1 MNTKYAQPGLAREPE
16 AVASSNPF
24 RKYQVITV
32 SLLLVIGIINY
43 VDRSALSIANTS
55 IQRDMG
61 ITPSQMGI
69 LLSAFSLAYA
79 FSQLPLGMI
88 IDRLGSKIALGAS
101 LLGWSVAQA
110 AFGMVNSF
118 AGFMGLRVLLGIGE
132 APMFPS
138 AAKALSEWFDAN
150 ERGTPTGVVWS
161 STCLGPCL
169 APPLLTLFMVN
180 FGWRGMFIITGVI
193 GVVLALCWL
202 TFYKSKARFLAELAA
217 EGKPLPSERQAAAAT
232 APKASYFAGWLDL
245 FKHRSTW
252 GAVLGFMGVI
262 YMLWLHLT
270 WLPGYFEREH
280 GLDLYK
286 TAWVVSLAYGFG
298 AAGTIV
304 AGRFCDW
311 LVRRGMSVLG
321 SRKFSV
327 ITGLVLAALFTLP
340 LSFVTGLTGCIMLLC
355 LALFSINMASATA
368 WMIVNT
374 IVDSQ
379 RVASFGSIQN
389 FGGYIA
395 GSVAPI
401 VTGFSIQYSGSFT
414 TAFMISAVVAL
425 CSAVAYFLLLQAPI
439 GSAKVEAGGMAG
451 ATEQA

>member
-1 MNTKYAQPGLAREPE
+1 MK
-16 AVASSNPF
+16 
-24 RKYQVITV
+24 KYQRVTV
-32 SLLLVIGIINY
+32 VFLLLIGIVNY
-43 VDRSALSIANTS
+43 LDRSALSIANTS
-55 IQRDMG
+55 IQKDMM
-61 ITPSQMGI
+61 ISPSQMGI
-69 LLSAFSLAYA
+69 LLSAFSIAYA
-79 FSQLPLGMI
+79 FAQLPMGMI

-202 TFYKSKARFLAELAA
+202 TFYKSKARYLAELAA
-217 EGKPLPSERQAAAAT
+217 EGKPLPSGQQVPAAT
-232 APKASYFAGWLDL
+232 AQAPKASYFAGWLDL

-304 AGRFCDW
+304 AGRFCDL
-311 LVRRGMSVLG
+311 LVKRGMSVLA

-340 LSFVTGLTGCIMLLC
+340 LSFVTGLTGCIVLLC

-439 GSAKVEAGGMAG
+439 GSAKVKAAEMVA
-451 ATEQA
+451 ATE

>member
-1 MNTKYAQPGLAREPE
+1 MK
-16 AVASSNPF
+16 
-24 RKYQVITV
+24 KYQRITV
-32 SLLLVIGIINY
+32 VFLLLIGIVNY
-43 VDRSALSIANTS
+43 LDRSALSIANTS
-55 IQRDMG
+55 IQKDMM
-61 ITPSQMGI
+61 ISPSQMGI
-69 LLSAFSLAYA
+69 LLSAFSIAYA
-79 FSQLPLGMI
+79 FAQLPMGMI

-202 TFYKSKARFLAELAA
+202 TFYKSKARYLAELVA
-217 EGKPLPSERQAAAAT
+217 EGKPLPSGQQAPAAAAQ

-304 AGRFCDW
+304 AGRFCDL
-311 LVRRGMSVLG
+311 LVKRGMSVLA

-340 LSFVTGLTGCIMLLC
+340 LSFVTGLTGCVILLC

-439 GSAKVEAGGMAG
+439 GSAKVKAAGMVA
-451 ATEQA
+451 AAEQV

>member
-1 MNTKYAQPGLAREPE
+1 MNKLK
-16 AVASSNPF
+16 
-24 RKYQVITV
+24 KYQSITV
-32 SLLLVIGIINY
+32 VFLLLIGIVNY
-43 VDRSALSIANTS
+43 LDRSALSIANTS
-55 IQRDMG
+55 IQKDMM
-61 ITPSQMGI
+61 ISPSQMGI
-69 LLSAFSLAYA
+69 LLSAFSIAYA
-79 FSQLPLGMI
+79 FAQLPMGMI

-101 LLGWSVAQA
+101 LLAWSVAQTT
-110 AFGMVNSF
+110 FGLVNSF

-150 ERGTPTGVVWS
+150 ERGTPTGIVWS

-169 APPLLTLFMVN
+169 APPLLTLLMVN
-180 FGWRGMFIITGVI
+180 YGWRGMFIITGLL
-193 GVVLALCWL
+193 GVVLAVCWL
-202 TFYKSKARFLAELAA
+202 TFYKSKAQYLAELAA
-217 EGKPLPSERQAAAAT
+217 EGKPLPTEHVAPAVDPQ
-232 APKASYFAGWLDL
+232 APKVSYFAGWLDL

-298 AAGTIV
+298 AVGTIV
-304 AGRFCDW
+304 AGRFCDR
-311 LVRRGMSVLG
+311 LVKRGMSILG

-340 LSFVTGLTGCIMLLC
+340 LSYVTGLTGCVILLC

-374 IVDSQ
+374 IVDSP

-401 VTGFSIQYSGSFT
+401 VTGFSIQYSGSFN

-425 CSAVAYFLLLQAPI
+425 CSAVAYFLLLKAPI
-439 GSAKVEAGGMAG
+439 GG
-451 ATEQA
+451 AVVKDEVLREVTQ

>member
-1 MNTKYAQPGLAREPE
+1 MNPMK
-16 AVASSNPF
+16 
-24 RKYQVITV
+24 KYQRVTV
-32 SLLLVIGIINY
+32 VFLLLIGIVNY
-43 VDRSALSIANTS
+43 LDRSALSIANTS
-55 IQRDMG
+55 IQKDMM
-61 ITPSQMGI
+61 ISPSQMGI
-69 LLSAFSLAYA
+69 LLSAFSIAYA
-79 FSQLPLGMI
+79 FAQLPMGMI

-110 AFGMVNSF
+110 AFGMVSSF

-180 FGWRGMFIITGVI
+180 FGWRGMFIITGAI
-193 GVVLALCWL
+193 GVVLAVCWL
-202 TFYKSKARFLAELAA
+202 TFYKSKARYLAELAA
-217 EGKPLPSERQAAAAT
+217 EGKPLPSEQQAPPAAAQ

-311 LVRRGMSVLG
+311 LVKRGLSVLG

-340 LSFVTGLTGCIMLLC
+340 LSFVTGLTGCIILLC

-401 VTGFSIQYSGSFT
+401 ATGFSIQYSGSFT

-439 GSAKVEAGGMAG
+439 GSAKVGAGELVGV
-451 ATEQA
+451 TE

>member
-1 MNTKYAQPGLAREPE
+1 MNSLK
-16 AVASSNPF
+16 
-24 RKYQVITV
+24 KYQRITV
-32 SLLLVIGIINY
+32 VFLLLIGIVNY
-43 VDRSALSIANTS
+43 LDRSALSIANTS
-55 IQRDMG
+55 IQKDMM
-61 ITPSQMGI
+61 ISPSQMGI
-69 LLSAFSLAYA
+69 LLSAFSIAYA
-79 FSQLPLGMI
+79 FAQLPMGMI

-101 LLGWSVAQA
+101 LLAWSVAQS

-150 ERGTPTGVVWS
+150 ERGTPTGLVWS

-193 GVVLALCWL
+193 GIVLALCWL
-202 TFYKSKARFLAELAA
+202 TFYKSKAQYLAELAA
-217 EGKPLPSERQAAAAT
+217 QGKKLPTEKVAAAT
-232 APKASYFAGWLDL
+232 PQAPKGSYFAGWLDL

-280 GLDLYK
+280 GLNLYK

-298 AAGTIV
+298 AVGTIV
-304 AGRFCDW
+304 AGRFCDL
-311 LVRRGMSVLG
+311 LVRRGMSILA

-340 LSFVTGLTGCIMLLC
+340 LSYVSGLTGCLILLC

-374 IVDSQ
+374 IVDSP

-401 VTGFSIQYSGSFT
+401 VTGFSIQYSGSFN

-425 CSAVAYFLLLQAPI
+425 CSALAYFLLLKAPI
-439 GSAKVEAGGMAG
+439 GGIKSAP
-451 ATEQA
+451 EQMVGVTQ

>member
-1 MNTKYAQPGLAREPE
+1 MNKLK
-16 AVASSNPF
+16 
-24 RKYQVITV
+24 KYQSITV
-32 SLLLVIGIINY
+32 VFLLLIGIVNY
-43 VDRSALSIANTS
+43 LDRSALSIANTS
-55 IQRDMG
+55 IQKDMM
-61 ITPSQMGI
+61 ISPSQMGI
-69 LLSAFSLAYA
+69 LLSAFSIAYA
-79 FSQLPLGMI
+79 FAQLPMGMI

-101 LLGWSVAQA
+101 LLAWSVAQTT
-110 AFGMVNSF
+110 FGLVNSF

-150 ERGTPTGVVWS
+150 ERGTPTGIVWS

-169 APPLLTLFMVN
+169 APPLLTLLMVN
-180 FGWRGMFIITGVI
+180 YGWRGMFIITGLL
-193 GVVLALCWL
+193 GVVLAVCWL
-202 TFYKSKARFLAELAA
+202 TFYKSKAQYLAELAA
-217 EGKPLPSERQAAAAT
+217 EGKPLPSEHVAPAAAPQ
-232 APKASYFAGWLDL
+232 APKVSYFAGWLDL

-298 AAGTIV
+298 AVGTIV
-304 AGRFCDW
+304 AGRFCDR
-311 LVRRGMSVLG
+311 LVKRGMSILG

-340 LSFVTGLTGCIMLLC
+340 LSYVTGLTGCVILLC

-374 IVDSQ
+374 IVDSP

-401 VTGFSIQYSGSFT
+401 VTGFSIQYSGSFN

-425 CSAVAYFLLLQAPI
+425 CSAVAYFLLLKAPI
-439 GSAKVEAGGMAG
+439 GGEVAKDEVLREV
-451 ATEQA
+451 TQ

>member
-1 MNTKYAQPGLAREPE
+1 MNPM
-16 AVASSNPF
+16 
-24 RKYQVITV
+24 KYQRITV
-32 SLLLVIGIINY
+32 VFLLLIGIVNY
-43 VDRSALSIANTS
+43 LDRSALSIANTS
-55 IQRDMG
+55 IQKDMM
-61 ITPSQMGI
+61 ISPSQMGI
-69 LLSAFSLAYA
+69 LLSAFSIAYA
-79 FSQLPLGMI
+79 FAQLPMGMI
-88 IDRLGSKIALGAS
+88 IDRLGSKVALGAS

-193 GVVLALCWL
+193 GVVLAVCWL
-202 TFYKSKARFLAELAA
+202 TFYKSKARYLAELAA
-217 EGKPLPSERQAAAAT
+217 EGKPLPGEHKAPAAPVHAS
-232 APKASYFAGWLDL
+232 KASYFAGWLDL

-311 LVRRGMSVLG
+311 LVKRGMSVLG

-340 LSFVTGLTGCIMLLC
+340 LSFVTGLTGCVILLC

-401 VTGFSIQYSGSFT
+401 ATGFSIQYSGSFT

-439 GSAKVEAGGMAG
+439 GSAKDEAGDMAG
-451 ATEQA
+451 AEHA

>member
-1 MNTKYAQPGLAREPE
+1 MNPMK
-16 AVASSNPF
+16 
-24 RKYQVITV
+24 KYQRITV
-32 SLLLVIGIINY
+32 VFLLLIGIVNY
-43 VDRSALSIANTS
+43 LDRSALSIANTS
-55 IQRDMG
+55 IQKDMM
-61 ITPSQMGI
+61 ISPSQMGI
-69 LLSAFSLAYA
+69 LLSAFSIAYA
-79 FSQLPLGMI
+79 FAQLPMGMI

-101 LLGWSVAQA
+101 LLGWSLAQA

-202 TFYKSKARFLAELAA
+202 TFYKSKARYLAELAA
-217 EGKPLPSERQAAAAT
+217 EGKPLPRGQQVPAAT
-232 APKASYFAGWLDL
+232 AHAPKASYFAGWLDL

-304 AGRFCDW
+304 AGRFCDL
-311 LVRRGMSVLG
+311 LVKRGMSVLA

-340 LSFVTGLTGCIMLLC
+340 LSFVTGLTGCIILLC

-439 GSAKVEAGGMAG
+439 GSAKVKAAEIIG
-451 ATEQA
+451 ATEQV

>member
-1 MNTKYAQPGLAREPE
+1 MNPMK
-16 AVASSNPF
+16 
-24 RKYQVITV
+24 KYQRITV
-32 SLLLVIGIINY
+32 VFLLLIGIVNY
-43 VDRSALSIANTS
+43 LDRSALSIANTS
-55 IQRDMG
+55 IQKDMM
-61 ITPSQMGI
+61 ISPSQMGI
-69 LLSAFSLAYA
+69 LLSAFSIAYA
-79 FSQLPLGMI
+79 FAQLPMGMI

-217 EGKPLPSERQAAAAT
+217 EGKPLPSERQAAAATAT

-401 VTGFSIQYSGSFT
+401 ATGFSIQYSGSFT

-439 GSAKVEAGGMAG
+439 GSARVEAGGMAG

>member
-1 MNTKYAQPGLAREPE
+1 MK
-16 AVASSNPF
+16 
-24 RKYQVITV
+24 KYQRITV
-32 SLLLVIGIINY
+32 VFLLLIGIVNY
-43 VDRSALSIANTS
+43 LDRSALSIANTS
-55 IQRDMG
+55 IQKDMM
-61 ITPSQMGI
+61 ISPSQMGI
-69 LLSAFSLAYA
+69 LLSAFSIAYA
-79 FSQLPLGMI
+79 FAQLPMGMI

-202 TFYKSKARFLAELAA
+202 TFYKSKARYLAELAA
-217 EGKPLPSERQAAAAT
+217 EGKPLPSGQQAPAAT
-232 APKASYFAGWLDL
+232 AQAPKASYFAGWLDL

-304 AGRFCDW
+304 AGRFCDL
-311 LVRRGMSVLG
+311 LVKRGMSVLA

-340 LSFVTGLTGCIMLLC
+340 LSFVTGLTGCIILLC

-439 GSAKVEAGGMAG
+439 GSAKVKAAEMVA
-451 ATEQA
+451 ATE

>member
-1 MNTKYAQPGLAREPE
+1 MNPMK
-16 AVASSNPF
+16 
-24 RKYQVITV
+24 KYQRITV
-32 SLLLVIGIINY
+32 VFLLLIGIVNY
-43 VDRSALSIANTS
+43 LDRSALSIANTS
-55 IQRDMG
+55 IQKDMM
-61 ITPSQMGI
+61 ISPSQMGI
-69 LLSAFSLAYA
+69 LLSAFSIAYA
-79 FSQLPLGMI
+79 FAQLPMGMI

-202 TFYKSKARFLAELAA
+202 TFYKSKARYLAELAA
-217 EGKPLPSERQAAAAT
+217 EGKPLPSGQQVPAAT
-232 APKASYFAGWLDL
+232 AQAPKASYFAGWLDL

-304 AGRFCDW
+304 AGRFCDL
-311 LVRRGMSVLG
+311 LVKRGMSVLA

-340 LSFVTGLTGCIMLLC
+340 LSFVTGLTGCIILLC

-425 CSAVAYFLLLQAPI
+425 CSALAYFLLLQAPI
-439 GSAKVEAGGMAG
+439 GSAKVKAVEMVG
-451 ATEQA
+451 ATEQV

>member
-1 MNTKYAQPGLAREPE
+1 MNKLK
-16 AVASSNPF
+16 
-24 RKYQVITV
+24 KYQSITV
-32 SLLLVIGIINY
+32 VFLLLIGIVNY
-43 VDRSALSIANTS
+43 LDRSALSIANTS
-55 IQRDMG
+55 IQKDMM
-61 ITPSQMGI
+61 ISPSQMGI
-69 LLSAFSLAYA
+69 LLSAFSIAYA
-79 FSQLPLGMI
+79 FAQLPMGMI

-101 LLGWSVAQA
+101 LLAWSVAQTT
-110 AFGMVNSF
+110 FGLVNSF

-150 ERGTPTGVVWS
+150 ERGTPTGIVWS

-169 APPLLTLFMVN
+169 APPLLTLLMVN
-180 FGWRGMFIITGVI
+180 YGWRGMFIITGLL
-193 GVVLALCWL
+193 GVVLAVCWL
-202 TFYKSKARFLAELAA
+202 TFYKSKAQYLAELAA
-217 EGKPLPSERQAAAAT
+217 EGKPLPTEHVAPAVDPQ
-232 APKASYFAGWLDL
+232 APKVSYFAGWLDL

-298 AAGTIV
+298 AVGTIV
-304 AGRFCDW
+304 AGRFCDR
-311 LVRRGMSVLG
+311 LVKRGMSILG

-340 LSFVTGLTGCIMLLC
+340 LSYVTGLTGCVILLC

-374 IVDSQ
+374 IVDSP

-401 VTGFSIQYSGSFT
+401 VTGFSIQYSGSFN

-425 CSAVAYFLLLQAPI
+425 CSAVAYFLLLKAPI
-439 GSAKVEAGGMAG
+439 GG
-451 ATEQA
+451 AVVKDQVLREVTQ

>member
-1 MNTKYAQPGLAREPE
+1 MNPMK
-16 AVASSNPF
+16 
-24 RKYQVITV
+24 KYQRITV
-32 SLLLVIGIINY
+32 VFLLLIGIVNY
-43 VDRSALSIANTS
+43 LDRSALSIANTS
-55 IQRDMG
+55 IQKDMM
-61 ITPSQMGI
+61 ISPSQMGI
-69 LLSAFSLAYA
+69 LLSAFSIAYA
-79 FSQLPLGMI
+79 FAQLPMGMI

-110 AFGMVNSF
+110 AFGMVSSF

-193 GVVLALCWL
+193 GVVLAVCWL
-202 TFYKSKARFLAELAA
+202 SFYKSKARYLAELAA
-217 EGKPLPSERQAAAAT
+217 EGKPLPDEHLAPAASVH
-232 APKASYFAGWLDL
+232 APKPSYFAGWLDL

-311 LVRRGMSVLG
+311 LVKRGMSVVG

-340 LSFVTGLTGCIMLLC
+340 LSFVTGLTGCIILLC

-401 VTGFSIQYSGSFT
+401 VTGFSIQYSGSFA

-425 CSAVAYFLLLQAPI
+425 CSAVAYFLLLQAPL
-439 GSAKVEAGGMAG
+439 GSVKAEAGDMVT
-451 ATEQA
+451 ATE

>member
-1 MNTKYAQPGLAREPE
+1 MNKLK
-16 AVASSNPF
+16 
-24 RKYQVITV
+24 KYQSITV
-32 SLLLVIGIINY
+32 VFLLLIGIVNY
-43 VDRSALSIANTS
+43 LDRSALSIANTS
-55 IQRDMG
+55 IQKDMM
-61 ITPSQMGI
+61 ISPSQMGI
-69 LLSAFSLAYA
+69 LLSAFSIAYA
-79 FSQLPLGMI
+79 FAQLPMGMI

-101 LLGWSVAQA
+101 LLAWSVAQTT
-110 AFGMVNSF
+110 FGLVNSF

-150 ERGTPTGVVWS
+150 ERGTPTGIVWS

-169 APPLLTLFMVN
+169 APPLLTLLMVN
-180 FGWRGMFIITGVI
+180 YGWRGMFIITGLL
-193 GVVLALCWL
+193 GVVLAVCWL
-202 TFYKSKARFLAELAA
+202 TFYKSKAQYLAELAA
-217 EGKPLPSERQAAAAT
+217 EGKPLPTEHVAPAAAPQ
-232 APKASYFAGWLDL
+232 APKVSYFAGWLDL

-298 AAGTIV
+298 VVGTIV
-304 AGRFCDW
+304 AGRFCDR
-311 LVRRGMSVLG
+311 LVKRGMSILG

-340 LSFVTGLTGCIMLLC
+340 LSYVTGLTGCVILLC

-374 IVDSQ
+374 IVDSP

-401 VTGFSIQYSGSFT
+401 VTGFSIQYSGSFN

-425 CSAVAYFLLLQAPI
+425 CSAVAYFLLLKAPI
-439 GSAKVEAGGMAG
+439 GG
-451 ATEQA
+451 AVVKDEVLREVTQ

>member
-1 MNTKYAQPGLAREPE
+1 M
-16 AVASSNPF
+16 F
-24 RKYQVITV
+24 
-32 SLLLVIGIINY
+32 LLLIGIVNY
-43 VDRSALSIANTS
+43 LDRSALSIANTS
-55 IQRDMG
+55 IQKDMM
-61 ITPSQMGI
+61 ISPSQMGI
-69 LLSAFSLAYA
+69 LLSAFSIAYA
-79 FSQLPLGMI
+79 FAQLPMGMI

-202 TFYKSKARFLAELAA
+202 TFYKSKARYLAELAA
-217 EGKPLPSERQAAAAT
+217 EGKPLPSGQQAPAAT
-232 APKASYFAGWLDL
+232 AQAPKASYFAGWLDL

-304 AGRFCDW
+304 AGRFCDL
-311 LVRRGMSVLG
+311 LVKRGMSVLA

-340 LSFVTGLTGCIMLLC
+340 LSFVTGLTGCIILLC

-439 GSAKVEAGGMAG
+439 GSAKVKAAEMVG
-451 ATEQA
+451 ATEQV

>member
-1 MNTKYAQPGLAREPE
+1 MK
-16 AVASSNPF
+16 
-24 RKYQVITV
+24 KYQRITV
-32 SLLLVIGIINY
+32 VFLLLIGIVNY
-43 VDRSALSIANTS
+43 LDRSALSIANTS
-55 IQRDMG
+55 IQKDMM
-61 ITPSQMGI
+61 ISPSQMGI
-69 LLSAFSLAYA
+69 LLSAFSIAYA
-79 FSQLPLGMI
+79 FAQLPMGMI

-202 TFYKSKARFLAELAA
+202 TFYKSKARYLAELAA
-217 EGKPLPSERQAAAAT
+217 EGKPLPSGQQVPAAAAQ

-304 AGRFCDW
+304 AGRFCDL
-311 LVRRGMSVLG
+311 LVKRGMSVLA

-340 LSFVTGLTGCIMLLC
+340 LSFVTGLTGCVILLC

-439 GSAKVEAGGMAG
+439 GSAKVKAAEMVA
-451 ATEQA
+451 ATEQV

>member
-1 MNTKYAQPGLAREPE
+1 MNALK
-16 AVASSNPF
+16 
-24 RKYQVITV
+24 KYQRITV
-32 SLLLVIGIINY
+32 VFLLLIGIVNY
-43 VDRSALSIANTS
+43 LDRSALSIANTS
-55 IQRDMG
+55 IQRDMM
-61 ITPSQMGI
+61 ISPSQMGI
-69 LLSAFSLAYA
+69 LLSAFSVAYA
-79 FSQLPLGMI
+79 FAQLPLGLI
-88 IDRLGSKIALGAS
+88 IDRLGSKVALGAS
-101 LLGWSVAQA
+101 LLAWSVAQSLC
-110 AFGMVNSF
+110 GLVNSF
-118 AGFMGLRVLLGIGE
+118 SGFMGLRVLLGIGE

-150 ERGTPTGVVWS
+150 ERGTPTGIVWS

-193 GVVLALCWL
+193 GIVLALCWL
-202 TFYKSKARFLAELAA
+202 TFYKSKAKYLAELAA
-217 EGKPLPSERQAAAAT
+217 QGQPLPSEQPAVRTDAVQ

-280 GLDLYK
+280 GLNLYD

-298 AAGTIV
+298 AVGTIV
-304 AGRFCDW
+304 AGRFCDL
-311 LVRRGMSVLG
+311 LVRRGMSVLA

-340 LSFVTGLTGCIMLLC
+340 LSYVSGLTGCVILLC

-374 IVDSQ
+374 IVDSP

-401 VTGFSIQYSGSFT
+401 ATGFSIQYSGSFN

-425 CSAVAYFLLLQAPI
+425 CSALAYFLLLKAPI
-439 GSAKVEAGGMAG
+439 GGAEVAPVQMAG
-451 ATEQA
+451 VTE

>member
-1 MNTKYAQPGLAREPE
+1 MK
-16 AVASSNPF
+16 
-24 RKYQVITV
+24 KYQRVTV
-32 SLLLVIGIINY
+32 VFLLLIGIVNY
-43 VDRSALSIANTS
+43 LDRSALSIANTS
-55 IQRDMG
+55 IQKDMM
-61 ITPSQMGI
+61 ISPSQMGI
-69 LLSAFSLAYA
+69 LLSAFSIAYA
-79 FSQLPLGMI
+79 FAQLPMGMI

-202 TFYKSKARFLAELAA
+202 TFYKSKARYLAELAA
-217 EGKPLPSERQAAAAT
+217 EGKPLPSGQQAPAAT
-232 APKASYFAGWLDL
+232 AQAPKASYFAGWLDL

-304 AGRFCDW
+304 AGRFCDL
-311 LVRRGMSVLG
+311 LVKRGMSVLA

-340 LSFVTGLTGCIMLLC
+340 LSFVTGLTGCIILLC

-439 GSAKVEAGGMAG
+439 GSAKVKAAEMVA
-451 ATEQA
+451 ATE

>member
-161 STCLGPCL
+161 STCLGPD
-169 APPLLTLFMVN
+169 
-180 FGWRGMFIITGVI
+180 RKS
-193 GVVLALCWL
+193 VV
-202 TFYKSKARFLAELAA
+202 
-217 EGKPLPSERQAAAAT
+217 
-232 APKASYFAGWLDL
+232 
-245 FKHRSTW
+245 
-252 GAVLGFMGVI
+252 
-262 YMLWLHLT
+262 
-270 WLPGYFEREH
+270 
-280 GLDLYK
+280 
-286 TAWVVSLAYGFG
+286 
-298 AAGTIV
+298 
-304 AGRFCDW
+304 
-311 LVRRGMSVLG
+311 
-321 SRKFSV
+321 
-327 ITGLVLAALFTLP
+327 
-340 LSFVTGLTGCIMLLC
+340 
-355 LALFSINMASATA
+355 
-368 WMIVNT
+368 
-374 IVDSQ
+374 
-379 RVASFGSIQN
+379 
-389 FGGYIA
+389 
-395 GSVAPI
+395 
-401 VTGFSIQYSGSFT
+401 
-414 TAFMISAVVAL
+414 
-425 CSAVAYFLLLQAPI
+425 
-439 GSAKVEAGGMAG
+439 
-451 ATEQA
+451 

>member
-1 MNTKYAQPGLAREPE
+1 MNPMK
-16 AVASSNPF
+16 
-24 RKYQVITV
+24 KYQRITV
-32 SLLLVIGIINY
+32 VFLLLIGIVNY
-43 VDRSALSIANTS
+43 LDRSALSIANTS
-55 IQRDMG
+55 IQKDMM
-61 ITPSQMGI
+61 ISPSQMGI
-69 LLSAFSLAYA
+69 LLSAFSIAYA
-79 FSQLPLGMI
+79 FAQLPMGMI

-202 TFYKSKARFLAELAA
+202 TFYKSKARYLAELVA
-217 EGKPLPSERQAAAAT
+217 EGKPLPSGQQAPAAAAQ

-304 AGRFCDW
+304 AGRFCDL
-311 LVRRGMSVLG
+311 LVKRGMSVLA

-340 LSFVTGLTGCIMLLC
+340 LSFVTGLTGCVILLC

-439 GSAKVEAGGMAG
+439 GSAKVKAAGMVA
-451 ATEQA
+451 AAEQV

>member
-1 MNTKYAQPGLAREPE
+1 MNALK
-16 AVASSNPF
+16 
-24 RKYQVITV
+24 KYQRITV
-32 SLLLVIGIINY
+32 VFLLLIGIVNY
-43 VDRSALSIANTS
+43 LDRSALSIANTS
-55 IQRDMG
+55 IQKDMM
-61 ITPSQMGI
+61 ISPSQMGI
-69 LLSAFSLAYA
+69 LLSAFSIAYA
-79 FSQLPLGMI
+79 FAQLPMGLI

-101 LLGWSVAQA
+101 LLAWSVAQS
-110 AFGMVNSF
+110 AFGLVNSF

-150 ERGTPTGVVWS
+150 ERGTPTGIVWS

-180 FGWRGMFIITGVI
+180 FGWRGMFIITGVLGI
-193 GVVLALCWL
+193 VLALCWL
-202 TFYKSKARFLAELAA
+202 SFFKSKAQYLAELAA
-217 EGKPLPSERQAAAAT
+217 QGKPLPGEYQAPQPAAE
-232 APKASYFAGWLDL
+232 PKASYFAGWLDL
-245 FKHRSTW
+245 FRHRSTW
-252 GAVLGFMGVI
+252 GAILGFMGVI

-280 GLDLYK
+280 GLNLYK

-298 AAGTIV
+298 AVGTIV
-304 AGRFCDW
+304 AGRFCDL
-311 LVRRGMSVLG
+311 LVRRGLSILG

-340 LSFVTGLTGCIMLLC
+340 LSYVSGLTACIVLLC

-374 IVDSQ
+374 IVDSR

-401 VTGFSIQYSGSFT
+401 VTGFSIQYSGSFN
-414 TAFMISAVVAL
+414 TAFMISAIVAL
-425 CSAVAYFLLLQAPI
+425 CSALAYFLLLKAPI
-439 GSAKVEAGGMAG
+439 GSA
-451 ATEQA
+451 QAAPERVVGVTQ

>member
-1 MNTKYAQPGLAREPE
+1 MK
-16 AVASSNPF
+16 
-24 RKYQVITV
+24 KYQRITV
-32 SLLLVIGIINY
+32 VFLLLIGIVNY
-43 VDRSALSIANTS
+43 LDRSALSIANTS
-55 IQRDMG
+55 IQKDMM
-61 ITPSQMGI
+61 ISPSQMGI
-69 LLSAFSLAYA
+69 LLSAFSIAYA
-79 FSQLPLGMI
+79 FAQLPMGMI

-202 TFYKSKARFLAELAA
+202 TFYKSKARYLAELAA
-217 EGKPLPSERQAAAAT
+217 EGKPLPSAQQVPAAT
-232 APKASYFAGWLDL
+232 AQAPKASYFAGWLDL

-298 AAGTIV
+298 AASTIV
-304 AGRFCDW
+304 AGRFCDL
-311 LVRRGMSVLG
+311 LVKRGMSVLA

-340 LSFVTGLTGCIMLLC
+340 LSFVTGLTGCIILLC

-425 CSAVAYFLLLQAPI
+425 CSALAYFLLLQAPI
-439 GSAKVEAGGMAG
+439 GSAKVKAAEMVG
-451 ATEQA
+451 ATEQV

>member
-1 MNTKYAQPGLAREPE
+1 MK
-16 AVASSNPF
+16 
-24 RKYQVITV
+24 KYQRITV
-32 SLLLVIGIINY
+32 VFLLLIGIVNY
-43 VDRSALSIANTS
+43 LDRSALSIANTS
-55 IQRDMG
+55 IQKDMM
-61 ITPSQMGI
+61 ISPSQMGI
-69 LLSAFSLAYA
+69 LLSAFSIAYA
-79 FSQLPLGMI
+79 FAQLPMGMI

-202 TFYKSKARFLAELAA
+202 TFYKSKARYLAELSA
-217 EGKPLPSERQAAAAT
+217 EGKPLPSAQQVPAAT
-232 APKASYFAGWLDL
+232 AQAPKASYFAGWLDL

-304 AGRFCDW
+304 AGRFCDL
-311 LVRRGMSVLG
+311 LVKRGMSVLA

-340 LSFVTGLTGCIMLLC
+340 LSFVTGLTGCIILLC

-425 CSAVAYFLLLQAPI
+425 CSALAYFLLLQAPI
-439 GSAKVEAGGMAG
+439 GSAKVKASEMVG
-451 ATEQA
+451 ATEQV

>member
-1 MNTKYAQPGLAREPE
+1 MNPMK
-16 AVASSNPF
+16 
-24 RKYQVITV
+24 KYQRITV
-32 SLLLVIGIINY
+32 VFLLLIGIVNY
-43 VDRSALSIANTS
+43 LDRSALSIANTS
-55 IQRDMG
+55 IQKDMM
-61 ITPSQMGI
+61 ISPSQMGI
-69 LLSAFSLAYA
+69 LLSAFSIAYA
-79 FSQLPLGMI
+79 FAQLPMGMI

-202 TFYKSKARFLAELAA
+202 TFYKSKARYLAELAA
-217 EGKPLPSERQAAAAT
+217 EGKPLPSEQQAPAAT
-232 APKASYFAGWLDL
+232 AQAPKASYFAGWLDL
-245 FKHRSTW
+245 FRHRSTW

-304 AGRFCDW
+304 AGRFCDV
-311 LVRRGMSVLG
+311 LVKRGMSVLA

-340 LSFVTGLTGCIMLLC
+340 LSFVTGLTGCIILLC

-439 GSAKVEAGGMAG
+439 GSAKVKAAEMVA
-451 ATEQA
+451 ATE

>member
-1 MNTKYAQPGLAREPE
+1 MNPMK
-16 AVASSNPF
+16 
-24 RKYQVITV
+24 KYQRITV
-32 SLLLVIGIINY
+32 VFLLLIGIVNY
-43 VDRSALSIANTS
+43 LDRSALSIANTS
-55 IQRDMG
+55 IQKDMM
-61 ITPSQMGI
+61 ISPSQMGI
-69 LLSAFSLAYA
+69 LLSAFSIAYA
-79 FSQLPLGMI
+79 FAQLPMGMI

-217 EGKPLPSERQAAAAT
+217 EGKPLPSERQAAAATVT

-401 VTGFSIQYSGSFT
+401 ATGFSIQYSGSFT

-439 GSAKVEAGGMAG
+439 GLAKVEAGAMAG

>member
-1 MNTKYAQPGLAREPE
+1 MK
-16 AVASSNPF
+16 
-24 RKYQVITV
+24 KYQRITV
-32 SLLLVIGIINY
+32 VFLLLIGIVNY
-43 VDRSALSIANTS
+43 LDRSALSIANTS
-55 IQRDMG
+55 IQKDMM
-61 ITPSQMGI
+61 ISPSQMGI
-69 LLSAFSLAYA
+69 LLSAFSIAYA
-79 FSQLPLGMI
+79 FAQLPMGMI

-202 TFYKSKARFLAELAA
+202 TFYKSKARYLAELAA
-217 EGKPLPSERQAAAAT
+217 EGKPLPAGQQAPAAAAQ

-304 AGRFCDW
+304 AGRFCDV
-311 LVRRGMSVLG
+311 LVKRGMSVLA

-340 LSFVTGLTGCIMLLC
+340 LSFVTGLTGCIILLC

-439 GSAKVEAGGMAG
+439 GSAKVKAAGMVA
-451 ATEQA
+451 ATE

>member
-1 MNTKYAQPGLAREPE
+1 MNKLK
-16 AVASSNPF
+16 
-24 RKYQVITV
+24 KYQSITV
-32 SLLLVIGIINY
+32 VFLLLIGIVNY
-43 VDRSALSIANTS
+43 LDRSALSIANTS
-55 IQRDMG
+55 IQKDMM
-61 ITPSQMGI
+61 ISPSQMGI
-69 LLSAFSLAYA
+69 LLSAFSIAYA
-79 FSQLPLGMI
+79 FAQLPMGMI

-101 LLGWSVAQA
+101 LLAWSVAQTT
-110 AFGMVNSF
+110 FGLVNSF

-150 ERGTPTGVVWS
+150 ERGTPTGIVWS

-169 APPLLTLFMVN
+169 APPLLTLLMVN
-180 FGWRGMFIITGVI
+180 YGWRGMFIITGLL
-193 GVVLALCWL
+193 GVVLAVCWL
-202 TFYKSKARFLAELAA
+202 TFYKSKAQYLAELAA
-217 EGKPLPSERQAAAAT
+217 EGKPLPTEHVASAAAPQ
-232 APKASYFAGWLDL
+232 APKVSYFAGWLDL

-298 AAGTIV
+298 AVGTIV
-304 AGRFCDW
+304 AGRFCDR
-311 LVRRGMSVLG
+311 LVKRGMSILG

-340 LSFVTGLTGCIMLLC
+340 LSYVTGLTGCVILLC

-374 IVDSQ
+374 IVDSP

-401 VTGFSIQYSGSFT
+401 VTGFSIQYSGSFN

-425 CSAVAYFLLLQAPI
+425 CSAVAYFLLLKAPI
-439 GSAKVEAGGMAG
+439 GG
-451 ATEQA
+451 AVVKDEVLREVTQ